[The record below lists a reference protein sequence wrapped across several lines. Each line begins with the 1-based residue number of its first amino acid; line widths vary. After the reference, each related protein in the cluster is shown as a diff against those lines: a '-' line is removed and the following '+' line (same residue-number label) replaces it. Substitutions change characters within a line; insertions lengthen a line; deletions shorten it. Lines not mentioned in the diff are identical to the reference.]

1 VVSLAAVGVDAA
13 GVETRSQIVE
23 MGPGVR
29 QQVPDDDQDGPA
41 DRDDGTLGTTAA
53 GDPPVTLAEE
63 GVGPPGGRGPEAV
76 NLNEARLG
84 GFY

>member
-1 VVSLAAVGVDAA
+1 
-13 GVETRSQIVE
+13 
-23 MGPGVR
+23 
-29 QQVPDDDQDGPA
+29 VPDDDQDGPA